1 MKILSWNING
11 LGSQEKRIQVKEV
24 VRRMKPDLICL
35 QETKL
40 EVINWLVI
48 RSLGVKADWDFV
60 FVASS
65 GASGDILILW
75 DKISWKKQEEWRG
88 KFSLSVSLRKVVDN
102 SMWLFSGVY
111 GPVLKS
117 KKGLFW
123 EELGR
128 RANQY
133 IRDFADFIAM
143 FELVDLPLSGASF
156 TWSRGQSRSRLDHFL
171 LSQDWVEAV
180 PEVYQKVLAHSVSD
194 HCPLVL
200 DPRLESWGPP
210 PFRFEIVWL
219 RDPCM
224 EENLG
229 GWWASCHA
237 EGPDDVV
244 IGKKLRYVKKKLK
257 EWVKVKKLQSFGRK
271 QWLEKRIL
279 ELVALEES
287 GLDSEEDGEELGR
300 VKLDV
305 DTPF

>member
-1 MKILSWNING
+1 MKILSWNINW
-11 LGSQEKRIQVKEV
+11 LGSQEKRIHVKEV

-65 GASGDILILW
+65 SASGGILILW

-117 KKGLFW
+117 EKG
-123 EELGR
+123 

-133 IRDFADFIAM
+133 MRDFADFIAM

-156 TWSRGQSRSRLDHFL
+156 TWSRGQSQSRLDRFL
-171 LSQDWVEAV
+171 LNQDWVEAV
-180 PEVYQKVLAHSVSD
+180 PEVYQKVLSHSVSD

-200 DPRLESWGPP
+200 DPRLESCGPP
-210 PFRFEIVWL
+210 PFRFEIARL

-237 EGPDDVV
+237 EGPADVV

-257 EWVKVKKLQSFGRK
+257 EWVKVNKLQSFGRK

-287 GLDSEEDGEELGR
+287 GMDSE
-300 VKLDV
+300 
-305 DTPF
+305 